1 MSSSSEEDDDGEL
14 SVFDDIFGTIGA
26 GGKMGAG
33 GNLMT
38 ECMGFLHSLVVS
50 MGDL

>member
-14 SVFDDIFGTIGA
+14 SVFDDIFGE
-26 GGKMGAG
+26 MGAG